1 MSKSIPHIKPRK
13 TLFGLCRIRVE
24 CSNLKPTACFE
35 EAKEEEEE
43 EDVQSSIVVILI
55 GQRTFYKFADV
66 TLRVVL

>member
-24 CSNLKPTACFE
+24 CSNLKPVASFE
-35 EAKEEEEE
+35 EAG
-43 EDVQSSIVVILI
+43 EDEQSPIVVILF
-55 GQRTFYKFADV
+55 GQPDFYKFADV

>member
-1 MSKSIPHIKPRK
+1 M
-13 TLFGLCRIRVE
+13 E

-35 EAKEEEEE
+35 EAKEEEEEE